1 MKTKIKFSI
10 ILIATLFLFNCTS
23 VIDNDENVINTKI
36 TQTDNLK
43 TVPLNNS
50 IRFLKQINN
59 KKLTSKGIVSSDID
73 LYIDIESL
81 EQVDLTNTDA
91 KLNVATA
98 TTKFKSVET
107 EFLQIEINGELQT
120 VLFHYVPEKDITMSN
135 GISTKDDSFTG
146 SVYSTDLDGIVL
158 SGFEVNKGRVTGEY
172 RLPTFSTG
180 PIPLNEVIIKNT
192 YKAQT
197 YYGGIYFN
205 NSDYTRTPNYLNN
218 YSSLGVAYA
227 AYYKYLQTKKI
238 NDEIKDAK
246 LKPCLKK
253 ILDNLKKTT
262 ASPGNMVL
270 NFTGDWST
278 GYNWTV
284 ESGKL
289 DGFTAGDT
297 NSKYN
302 ITTGV
307 TTIFDSQGFPD
318 ATDLSWAKTML
329 HESIHAYLVAYF
341 NTNRPGWMATYPQ
354 MVTDWAIKNDWN
366 AIHHEEIARN
376 LVKSVGEALEVYGV
390 SQGYNLSKEFY
401 QDMAWGGL
409 HETDLFKKLPKSDQK
424 RILDTLATE
433 LTGMDI
439 DGETKQQKGKKAG
452 C

>member
-23 VIDNDENVINTKI
+23 VIDNDENVINNKI

-146 SVYSTDLDGIVL
+146 SVYSTDLDGRVL
-158 SGFEVNKGRVTGEY
+158 SGFEVNKGSITGEY
-172 RLPTFSTG
+172 RLPTSSTG

-262 ASPGNMVL
+262 ASPGNMVV

-284 ESGKL
+284 ESGSIK
-289 DGFTAGDT
+289 GPAAGNT
-297 NSKYN
+297 SSSFNMVSG
-302 ITTGV
+302 TTTV
-307 TTIFDSQGFPD
+307 FDSQKYPD
-318 ATDLSWAKTML
+318 ATELSWARTML
-329 HESIHAYLVAYF
+329 HESIHAYLVTYF
-341 NTNRPGWMATYPQ
+341 RLDGINANIKYSEMIR
-354 MVTDWAIKNDWN
+354 DWSNKINPDLN
-366 AIHHEEIARN
+366 EIQHNEIARSF
-376 LVKSVGEALEVYGV
+376 VKSIGDAL
-390 SQGYNLSKEFY
+390 
-401 QDMAWGGL
+401 
-409 HETDLFKKLPKSDQK
+409 
-424 RILDTLATE
+424 
-433 LTGMDI
+433 
-439 DGETKQQKGKKAG
+439 
-452 C
+452 